1 MDSIRT
7 QRPGKVALLATMLC
21 LLLAIAGAAMAQKG
35 PGALISLDVADID
48 LSVVVRMLAKDTGQN
63 IVIADHEK
71 LHSRV
76 SATLTNV
83 TLDTALRY
91 IVESAGCTWSREA
104 DGTYIIGGTAKVE
117 TPKASGSAKPGTA
130 SLIDGATPYDR
141 VAGMTGEFRRDVK
154 FDSIKLH
161 NTGPVDMMWLLGAYQ
176 PEQALAITAAANKPG
191 VRLPGVSMVVP
202 YSSTP
207 PLIDPLMSDPGEAG
221 RAPEISEE
229 AAQGPPPFNPRNP
242 VNPTQPNPNQPGGP
256 QANTQSLTP
265 EGIDYLMPYPAD
277 NSLLVKGTPEGI
289 EELQELIKKLDIAP
303 RQVSIKAEFVE
314 INTSEASN
322 LGIDWSIQRLGQ
334 VFETHFNPGGN
345 VVFGYANGNVMA
357 NLRTQL
363 LQNKSKLVNAP
374 IISTL
379 NNTPATIQITKQI
392 PYWTSSGYYGTGT
405 TQTTQTVNMLS
416 IQSMLMV
423 LPRINGD
430 ESITVTL
437 MPQVSDQGE
446 MFTAPDGSSQLP
458 AVNQQTLTTTRRVMN
473 GETIVV
479 GGIIRK
485 TENRGVTKIPL
496 LGDLPIVGPLFSSTT
511 RSTEDREL
519 LIFLTPT
526 IVPERSTAGTGVGVS
541 L

>member
-1 MDSIRT
+1 MDAIRI
-7 QRPGKVALLATMLC
+7 QRPGKVALRATVLC
-21 LLLAIAGAAMAQKG
+21 LLLAVAGAAMAQKG
-35 PGALISLDVADID
+35 PGALISLDVADIE
-48 LSVVVRMLAKDTGQN
+48 LTMVVRMLAKDSGQN
-63 IVIADHEK
+63 IVIADNEK

-91 IVESAGCTWSREA
+91 IVESAGCTWGREA
-104 DGTYIIGGTAKVE
+104 DGTYIIGGTPRVE
-117 TPKASGSAKPGTA
+117 ALRTSGSAMPGTP
-130 SLIDGATPYDR
+130 SLVDGATPYDR
-141 VAGMTGEFRRDVK
+141 GSSMPREVRRDVK
-154 FDSIKLH
+154 FDSVKLH
-161 NTGPVDMMWLLGAYQ
+161 NTSPVDMMWLLGAYQ
-176 PEQALAITAAANKPG
+176 PEQAFSIMAAMNKPG
-191 VRLPGVSMVVP
+191 VHLPGASMTSP
-202 YSSTP
+202 YNSTP
-207 PLIDPLMSDPGEAG
+207 PLIDPVLSDPGEAG
-221 RAPEISEE
+221 RAPEISQE
-229 AAQGPPPFNPRNP
+229 AAQGPPPFQPRQP
-242 VNPTQPNPNQPGGP
+242 TSPTQPSPTQPGGP
-256 QANTQSLTP
+256 QSSTQSLMP

-289 EELQELIKKLDIAP
+289 EELHELIKKLDIAP

-314 INTSEASN
+314 INTSESSN
-322 LGIDWSIQRLGQ
+322 LGIEWSIQRLGE

-379 NNTPATIQITKQI
+379 NNTPATIQISKQI

-437 MPQVSDQGE
+437 APQVSDQGE

-458 AVNQQTLTTTRRVMN
+458 AVNQQSLTTTRRVMN

-485 TENRGVTKIPL
+485 TENNGVTKIPF
-496 LGDLPIVGPLFSSTT
+496 LGDLPLVGPLFRSTT
-511 RSTEDREL
+511 KSTEDREL

-526 IVPERSTAGTGVGVS
+526 IVPERSTAGTGVGIS

>member
-1 MDSIRT
+1 MDSMSI
-7 QRPGKVALLATMLC
+7 QRLGKVALLVTVLS
-21 LLLAIAGAAMAQKG
+21 LVLAIACTALAQKATG
-35 PGALISLDVADID
+35 GTISLDVADIE
-48 LSVVVRMLAKDTGQN
+48 LTMVVRMLAKDSGQN
-63 IVIADHEK
+63 IVIADDAK
-71 LHSRV
+71 LRSRV

-91 IVESAGCTWSREA
+91 IVESAGCTWSREP
-104 DGTYIIGGTAKVE
+104 DGTYIVGGSPKVE
-117 TPKASGSAKPGTA
+117 SPKASSAVHQTPMLTDGGANSFDRAGSLAREA
-130 SLIDGATPYDR
+130 
-141 VAGMTGEFRRDVK
+141 RRDVK
-154 FDSIKLH
+154 FDSLKLH
-161 NTGPVDMMWLLGAYQ
+161 NTSPVDMMWLLGAYK
-176 PEQALAITAAANKPG
+176 PEQALDIINAAAQPVVHMPG
-191 VRLPGVSMVVP
+191 ASMNTR
-202 YSSTP
+202 YDSTP
-207 PLIDPLMSDPGEAG
+207 PLIDMAGGDTGEAG
-221 RAPEISEE
+221 RAPTLSGE

-242 VNPTQPNPNQPGGP
+242 PSPNPTNPNQPNQP
-256 QANTQSLTP
+256 NNTQSLMP

-289 EELQELIKKLDIAP
+289 EELHELIKKLDIAP

-314 INTSEASN
+314 INTSESSN

-357 NLRTQL
+357 NLRTQV
-363 LQNKSKLVNAP
+363 LQNKAKLVNAP

-379 NNTPATIQITKQI
+379 NNQPATIQIQKQI
-392 PYWTSSGYYGTGT
+392 PYWTSSGYYGTGN

-416 IQSMLMV
+416 ISSMLMV

-437 MPQVSDQGE
+437 QPQVSDQGE
-446 MFTAPDGSSQLP
+446 MFSAPDGSSQLP
-458 AVNQQTLTTTRRVMN
+458 AVNQQSLTTTRRVMN

-485 TENRGVTKIPL
+485 TENNGVTKIPL
-496 LGDLPIVGPLFSSTT
+496 LGDLPLIGPLFRSVTK
-511 RSTEDREL
+511 STEDREL

-526 IVPERSTAGTGVGVS
+526 IVPERSTAGSGVGIA